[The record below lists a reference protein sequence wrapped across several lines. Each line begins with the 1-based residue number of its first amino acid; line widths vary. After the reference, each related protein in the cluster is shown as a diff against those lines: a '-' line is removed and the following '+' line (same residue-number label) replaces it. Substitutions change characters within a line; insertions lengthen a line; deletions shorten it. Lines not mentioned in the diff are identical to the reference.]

1 MDKIYNLFS
10 NIIKVDENPATFITT
25 EVFKINGKLKTIQK
39 KEKFD
44 LIKSDGD
51 LIESI
56 MNRIFSSSAREKLD
70 FYPSN
75 LIQKIF
81 GKKSMKTFKDIDSD
95 CYIITNSEVAKNI
108 TCNNIIID
116 NTLNDVIVLGRKDIL
131 ILKDDE
137 YYFNIENYK
146 VYELY

>member
-1 MDKIYNLFS
+1 MDKIYDLFS
-10 NIIKVDENPATFITT
+10 NIVKVDENPATFITT

-44 LIKSDGD
+44 LIKPDGD

-56 MNRIFSSSAREKLD
+56 MNRMLNSSEREKLD

-75 LIQKIF
+75 FIQKIF
-81 GKKSMKTFKDIDSD
+81 GKKMIKKFKDIDSD
-95 CYIITNSEVAKNI
+95 CYIIANERVSKNVV
-108 TCNNIIID
+108 CNNIIID
-116 NTLNDVIVLGRKDIL
+116 NTLNDVIILGRKDII

-137 YYFNIENYK
+137 YFFNIENYK